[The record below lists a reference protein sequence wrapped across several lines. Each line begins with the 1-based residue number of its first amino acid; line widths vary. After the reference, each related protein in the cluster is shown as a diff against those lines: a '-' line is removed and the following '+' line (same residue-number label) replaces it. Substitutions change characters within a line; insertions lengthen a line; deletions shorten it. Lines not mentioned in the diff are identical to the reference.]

1 MILGSFFISTWNHA
15 SRIRHF
21 TYIRR
26 TRYHTFKILNFSSQ
40 FLISHIIFQR
50 FQFFSLLSKL
60 CYQNIKCTSKNLKH
74 RFNVSIFFSLKNKLI
89 CINDIMFQLQT
100 LKNTQI
106 HKNDALFLLPQ
117 ITHGDKDCLH
127 GHHCK
132 NLGVK
137 KKLFSFETWAGIAFI
152 HLSSVDKG

>member
-60 CYQNIKCTSKNLKH
+60 CYQNIKCTSKDLKH

-89 CINDIMFQLQT
+89 YINDTMLQLYRHSKT
-100 LKNTQI
+100 FKYTKMMPYSFCHKSHMGIKIACMDTIAKIWELK
-106 HKNDALFLLPQ
+106 KNYSLLR
-117 ITHGDKDCLH
+117 HGQ
-127 GHHCK
+127 
-132 NLGVK
+132 
-137 KKLFSFETWAGIAFI
+137 A
-152 HLSSVDKG
+152 